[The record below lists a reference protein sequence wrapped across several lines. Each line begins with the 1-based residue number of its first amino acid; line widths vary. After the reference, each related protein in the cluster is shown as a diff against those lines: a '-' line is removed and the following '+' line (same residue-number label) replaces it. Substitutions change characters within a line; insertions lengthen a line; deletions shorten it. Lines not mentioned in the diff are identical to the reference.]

1 MKSTP
6 VNFPNQQG
14 ELLAG
19 ILDQPP
25 SPIAFAIYA
34 HCFTCS
40 KDIPAAFHIS
50 KLLANS
56 NISVLRFDFT
66 GLGNSQGDFSD
77 TNFTTNVCD
86 IICAADYLRDNF
98 KAPKLLIGHSLGGT
112 ASIAAATKIKEV
124 NAVAT
129 IASPN
134 KPSHVLTHFE
144 YVKQKLSQQAEISID
159 LIGREFTIKKQL
171 LDDIESYNQ
180 KPIIE
185 NLKKPI
191 LIMHSPTDT
200 VVSVQEASNLFTAAK
215 HPKSYLSLDV
225 IDHLASNK
233 EDAEYIA
240 NNIVHWA
247 NRYIRN

>member
-6 VNFPNQQG
+6 INFPNQQG

-25 SPIAFAIYA
+25 LPTAFAIYV

-50 KLLANS
+50 KLLASN

-66 GLGNSQGDFSD
+66 GLGDSQGDFSD
-77 TNFTTNVCD
+77 TNFTTNIND
-86 IICAADYLRDNF
+86 IICAADYLRENLE
-98 KAPKLLIGHSLGGT
+98 APKLLIGHSLGGT
-112 ASIAAATKIKEV
+112 ASIAAAAQINEV

-134 KPSHVLTHFE
+134 KPSHVLGHFE
-144 YVKQKLSQQAEISID
+144 YVKQKLAVQTEILID
-159 LIGREFTIKKQL
+159 LMGREFTIKKQL
-171 LDDIESYNQ
+171 LDDIESYDQ

-185 NLKKPI
+185 SLKKPI
-191 LIMHSPTDT
+191 LIMHSPTDR
-200 VVSVQEASNLFTAAK
+200 VVSIQEASNLFMAAK
-215 HPKSYLSLDV
+215 HPKSFMSLDA
-225 IDHLASNK
+225 IDHLISNK
-233 EDAEYIA
+233 EDAQYIA
-240 NNIVHWA
+240 NNITNWA
-247 NRYIRN
+247 SRYIS